1 MKSTNCNKSMSN
13 FATVVEKARVDKV
26 GTSLHMS
33 TGIKDLDLALQGGL
47 KKEEL
52 YVVKGRPSTG
62 KTDFITALAY
72 GLGSSGK
79 NTLLFTPQNDLE
91 TISQKMLA
99 IISGI
104 SYYDVRLGS
113 LSDQDI
119 DILKCSACS
128 AITNHISMVW
138 EITKINDIINEACQV
153 KVDGGLDVIIID
165 SLELVKDK
173 DNSCNKLLHTLKNLA
188 IQLVV
193 AIVVVSQITA
203 DNILDGEIELESS
216 GADILIYLQN
226 TEREAKEYKV
236 KYNVKLYIYQYTLGS
251 PITVDLAY
259 RPCMVSFGSC

>member
-1 MKSTNCNKSMSN
+1 MKSVNCNTSMSKYVN
-13 FATVVEKARVDKV
+13 VKKNSRVDKT
-26 GTSLHMS
+26 GTSNYMS

-47 KKEEL
+47 KKEE
-52 YVVKGRPSTG
+52 VQVIKGRPSTG
-62 KTDFITALAY
+62 KTNFITALAC
-72 GLGSSGK
+72 GLGQSGK
-79 NTLLFTPQNDLE
+79 KTLLFTPQNDTE
-91 TISQKMLA
+91 KMSQKMLA

-104 SYYDVRLGS
+104 SYYDISLGS

-119 DILKCSACS
+119 DILACSSTS
-128 AITNHISMVW
+128 AITNNISMVW
-138 EITKINDIINEACQV
+138 EINKIEDIINEACQV
-153 KVDGGLDVIIID
+153 KVAGGLDVIIID

-188 IQLVV
+188 VQLDV
-193 AIVVVSQITA
+193 AIVVVSQITG

-226 TEREAKEYKV
+226 PEAEAKEFKV

-259 RPCMVSFGSC
+259 RPAMISFGSS